1 MLVFCII
8 LFSAFLM
15 RHIILFSL
23 LIIIAYNW
31 YQISFSS
38 PASRQCK
45 ASHLVCV
52 LWDGQP
58 MARHGA

>member
-1 MLVFCII
+1 MLVFCKI
-8 LFSAFLM
+8 L
-15 RHIILFSL
+15 LFSL
-23 LIIIAYNW
+23 LIMIMYNW

-38 PASRQCK
+38 SACRQCN